1 MRKQLN
7 IAVDDASSPIRG
19 RFDNAAPADEAQL
32 HVRRLSSPIFAEG
45 TLEQEEHDI
54 RDESADAIQAW
65 WRKTRTLQK
74 AAAAADSAA
83 AAFAKVA
90 ALVDSLASASKPSFE
105 SAQTELQTPPLQQ
118 AAAAALSCLPRDPVL
133 AARPHAARSARA
145 FLSAVMIAAFPAE
158 VLSEDPEVGGE
169 ASDTLA
175 APEVRALRCAAALL
189 VASARALCTA
199 VADLHKTHGPGAV
212 QHVGVRLGGVRFAR
226 RFYAD
231 AFLKW
236 KVVSMPGLSFHI

>member
-1 MRKQLN
+1 MQRKQLN

-65 WRKTRTLQK
+65 WRKTRTLQT

-83 AAFAKVA
+83 AAFAKIA
-90 ALVDSLASASKPSFE
+90 TLVDSLESASKPSFE
-105 SAQTELQTPPLQQ
+105 SAQAELQTPPLQQ
-118 AAAAALSCLPRDPVL
+118 AAAAALSCLSRDPVL

-158 VLSEDPEVGGE
+158 VLSEDPEVSVLLHCTGSHSLQYSMNVMHLLYSL
-169 ASDTLA
+169 SDLGTLA
-175 APEVRALRCAAALL
+175 LACLIVSTL
-189 VASARALCTA
+189 
-199 VADLHKTHGPGAV
+199 
-212 QHVGVRLGGVRFAR
+212 Q
-226 RFYAD
+226 
-231 AFLKW
+231 
-236 KVVSMPGLSFHI
+236 VVL